1 MIQESYFLAGERPAG
16 KGWRRG
22 PSLLL
27 SAGPGG
33 GGLGGPGGGQGREGE
48 VALPGPLRDQ
58 MQEGKARCPA
68 GGAGGRWVPRADMGE
83 GPEAQAGLGQGAPPW
98 RRPHVLRTRG
108 PAQVGACREAPSVC
122 GSGYVKHLLQIFK
135 VHSLCVLGV

>member
-1 MIQESYFLAGERPAG
+1 MIQESCFLAGERPAR

-33 GGLGGPGGGQGREGE
+33 GGGGGEGE

-58 MQEGKARCPA
+58 MQEGKARCLA
-68 GGAGGRWVPRADMGE
+68 GGAEGRWVPRADMGE
-83 GPEAQAGLGQGAPPW
+83 GPEAQAGLGQGVCVW
-98 RRPHVLRTRG
+98 LWLRKTSTDIQG
-108 PAQVGACREAPSVC
+108 PLTVRAWGLN
-122 GSGYVKHLLQIFK
+122 LLLELHPFK
-135 VHSLCVLGV
+135 TAV